1 MLIGHGSDAQKAGHG
16 PITQQTE
23 KPKPC
28 CVHWSLTQNGPEWKE
43 QFSNIGFHKCSF
55 FFVFMYC
62 TISEHRGAAC
72 SLITAPCIRQAGNTQ
87 AGVASSKS
95 SFSEINAFIPSL
107 LYFYSLLKR
116 PLFGE
121 DGHSGIK
128 KPGVYWLAYFT
139 GFCLDTDNVVNKRP
153 RPGFSQAANRRE
165 SEVRQRLV
173 RRHFLRPKPISQKCG
188 YERSFT
194 PHIRF
199 SSGSTWSVQ
208 GVLTSVMSWF

>member
-1 MLIGHGSDAQKAGHG
+1 MLCSLELDPKWAGVERTVFQHRF
-16 PITQQTE
+16 PQM
-23 KPKPC
+23 
-28 CVHWSLTQNGPEWKE
+28 
-43 QFSNIGFHKCSF
+43 F
-55 FFVFMYC
+55 FFFCFLYC

-72 SLITAPCIRQAGNTQ
+72 SLITAPCIRQAGYTQ
-87 AGVASSKS
+87 AGVASSTS

-116 PLFGE
+116 PLFGV

-208 GVLTSVMSWF
+208 GVLTSVLSWF

>member
-1 MLIGHGSDAQKAGHG
+1 MLCSLELDPKWAGVERTVFQHRF
-16 PITQQTE
+16 PQM
-23 KPKPC
+23 
-28 CVHWSLTQNGPEWKE
+28 
-43 QFSNIGFHKCSF
+43 F
-55 FFVFMYC
+55 FFFCFFVLYHFWAQGG
-62 TISEHRGAAC
+62 SLQPDHR
-72 SLITAPCIRQAGNTQ
+72 SLHQAGWNTQ

-128 KPGVYWLAYFT
+128 KLGVYWLAYFT

-208 GVLTSVMSWF
+208 GVLTSVLSWF